1 MRPQDIDFM
10 IAYHL
15 DATDRVLDGCR
26 ELPEDVFR
34 DPTLF
39 DRGSAFDTLRHMVD
53 TDWSWR
59 EYCTGND
66 VGDDYIYL
74 RVPMEDLGGIAAFW
88 AEERERIRDYTR
100 SLDTSALDEPIS
112 LDFPPHEVPRS
123 MILVHMMNHGT
134 QHRSEIARVLTTN
147 GVSPGDLDLI

>member
-1 MRPQDIDFM
+1 MRPEDIEFM
-10 IAYHL
+10 ITYHL

-26 ELPEDVFR
+26 ELAEDVLR
-34 DPTLF
+34 DATLF

-59 EYCTGND
+59 EYCAGND

-74 RVPMEDLGGIAAFW
+74 RVPMEDFGGIAAFW
-88 AEERERIRDYTR
+88 AEERERIRDYTG
-100 SLDTSALDEPIS
+100 SLDTSALDEPIG

-147 GVSPGDLDLI
+147 GLSPGDLDLI